1 MVAHGRGPD
10 DARALEGPDEA
21 LAGGDPGHTRPVSA
35 WQLGFLFLAGL
46 GGGLTG
52 SVAGLASL
60 VSYPALLAVG
70 LPPVVANVTN
80 TVAMLGTTAGSVAG
94 SRPELVGQGR
104 TLLRLSLLTGVGGAV
119 GGALLLVTP
128 SDTFEVIV
136 PWLIALASLLL
147 VVAPRLR
154 RWAERR
160 AESSGAGR
168 GATPLGPLTLA
179 AAFAVALYGGYFGAA
194 AGVMM
199 LALLSVAWSQSL
211 ARSNAAKN
219 VAGGAAN
226 VVAAVVF
233 AFVAPVNWVAVAVLG
248 AGLLVGSRTG
258 PAIVRRVPATPLRI
272 AIALA
277 GLGLAVSLWLQA

>member
-1 MVAHGRGPD
+1 M
-10 DARALEGPDEA
+10 
-21 LAGGDPGHTRPVSA
+21 SA
-35 WQLGFLFLAGL
+35 WQLAFLFVAGI

-70 LPPVVANVTN
+70 LPPVIANVTN
-80 TVAMLGTTAGSVAG
+80 TVAMLGTTVGSVAG

-104 TLLRLSLLTGVGGAV
+104 TLLRLCLLTGVGGAA

-136 PWLIALASLLL
+136 PWLIALASVLL
-147 VVAPRLR
+147 VAAPRLR

-160 AESSGAGR
+160 AESSGTSR
-168 GATPLGPLTLA
+168 GATPLGPLTLV
-179 AAFAVALYGGYFGAA
+179 AAFGVALYGGYFGAA

-219 VAGGAAN
+219 VATGAAN
-226 VVAAVVF
+226 LVAAVVF
-233 AFVAPVNWVAVAVLG
+233 AIVAPVDWAAVGVLA
-248 AGLLVGSRTG
+248 AGLLLGARVG

-272 AIALA
+272 GIALA
-277 GLGLAVSLWLQA
+277 GVGLAVSLWVQA